1 MTVQISTELTAF
13 SAALSSGRL
22 EFVSFVEQSMRT
34 LSRLVDCDRAGVWC
48 VTGQAPDRVLH
59 CVRVYDRTLGRPT
72 RVEDMREPQITAY
85 IDAVLAA
92 GTLEAV
98 DVRTH
103 PSTRAFFE
111 SGGLHNGV
119 TSVMASTSLLNG
131 ELLCILTCA
140 QLSRNVAFSPKTL
153 SALQR
158 FSSEFVL
165 AIARNCYP
173 PRAMLCGLPPAD
185 DWEKAC

>member
-1 MTVQISTELTAF
+1 MSVKTSTELTAF
-13 SAALSSGRL
+13 SAALSNGAM
-22 EFVSFVEQSMRT
+22 EFGAFVEQCMRT

-48 VTGQAPDRVLH
+48 VSGEAPDRVLH
-59 CVRVYDRTLGRPT
+59 CVRVFDRTLGRLT

-85 IDAVLAA
+85 VEAVLAA
-92 GTLEAV
+92 GTLDAV

-103 PSTRAFFE
+103 PATKAFFE

-119 TSVMASTSLLNG
+119 TSVMAKTSLLNG

-140 QLSRNVAFSPKTL
+140 QLGGNLAFSPSRL
-153 SALQR
+153 SALQK

-165 AIARNCYP
+165 AIARNGNP
-173 PRAMLCGLPPAD
+173 PRSMLCGLAPAD
-185 DWEKAC
+185 DWDKAY